1 MPHGTDIILTLA
13 VSLVMALIFGVITQ
27 KLKMSPIV
35 GYLIAGIIAGPYC
48 PFFNIDIDTAQQ
60 FAEIGVILLMFGV
73 GLHFHLKDL
82 IAVRKIAIPG
92 ALAQISA
99 SAAVGM
105 ITAHAFGWSWSAGLV
120 FGIAIS
126 VASTVVLTRVLADNR
141 ALYTPTGH
149 IAIGWLIVEDLFT
162 IFVLVLLPTFFANSP
177 STNSL
182 VATFAITIL
191 KLTLLVLFVL
201 VAGQKLIPKIL
212 DLISKTGSRD
222 LFTLAIFAL
231 AIGIAVA
238 SAKFFG
244 ASMALGAF
252 LAGMVVGQSDFYARA
267 ASEALPMRDA
277 FAVLFFVSVGMLL
290 EPASLITNWQLI
302 LATLVI
308 ILIVKP
314 LSAITVV
321 LLMKKPLIT
330 AISIGVA
337 LAQVGEFSF
346 ILASLGVSLGVLP
359 IETSSAIIT
368 AAIITITLNPML
380 YKLINP
386 LMKYLSKNGISNIKS
401 EDFEQMPELCG
412 GKVIIVG
419 YGPVG
424 KIVTQILSNK
434 GIRTT
439 VIEMNIDTVKQ
450 VNKKNDN
457 IIAVHGDASQ
467 REILSYAC
475 IENSEAIIISSPI
488 IPAEEIIE
496 IVRALNPDIQII
508 VNTTYIKE
516 IAKLKSAGANIVFS
530 GEGAVG
536 QILSNYILNEFD
548 TQVQEF
554 ELEETE

>member
-48 PFFNIDIDTAQQ
+48 PLFNIDIDTAQQ

>member
-554 ELEETE
+554 ELEET